1 MMAPISPEGGPV
13 LALIL
18 GLVLLWVVLA
28 VVGLAIKGLLWLAVV
43 AGVLFLLTLVLA
55 GAMSRRRRPLR

>member
-1 MMAPISPEGGPV
+1 V

-28 VVGLAIKGLLWLAVV
+28 VVGITIKGLFWLTVV
-43 AGVLFLLTLVLA
+43 AGVLFLATLVLG
-55 GAMSRRRRPLR
+55 GATSRRRRPTR